1 MCHRSVQTSLSKNR
15 RILHLSVQTSL
26 SKNRRILHI
35 LGHNLNR
42 IKSTYFHPSRFHR
55 NWTVYF
61 LSYSNNDTI
70 STITINLFFGRLVF
84 REKGANSDAF
94 PNDQGVLFMVQFY
107 MKLERKKN
115 TKSWWNAFLISSTW
129 RTITQR
135 MKFSTADLE
144 EKLSF
149 LSLFLGIWA
158 KYSRVDQVNFVEG
171 SL

>member
-1 MCHRSVQTSLSKNR
+1 
-15 RILHLSVQTSL
+15 
-26 SKNRRILHI
+26 
-35 LGHNLNR
+35 
-42 IKSTYFHPSRFHR
+42 
-55 NWTVYF
+55 
-61 LSYSNNDTI
+61 
-70 STITINLFFGRLVF
+70 
-84 REKGANSDAF
+84 
-94 PNDQGVLFMVQFY
+94 

-115 TKSWWNAFLISSTW
+115 TKSWLNAFLISSTW

-158 KYSRVDQVNFVEG
+158 KYSRVDQVNFVED